1 MSKESAYFSLNDVR
15 GKRDVA
21 ELKRELDAFPGVI
34 SVSVNANENELAV
47 DYDNTGVNQ
56 EQLANRLIKLG
67 YEIRADKTEKHIM

>member
-67 YEIRADKTEKHIM
+67 YEIRVDKTEKHIM